1 MKFLAFTSE
10 DQGII
15 IEADDWQDAKLQ
27 LKNKIKKTSMFNEI
41 KLLNLADGSEKRYMP
56 MQKGGNVSQLYGIA
70 KNMNTATNDLVEY
83 IKNEEFNKDDASH
96 RRVDEQKQ
104 DGGDQ
109 AHPNCNI
116 M

>member
-15 IEADDWQDAKLQ
+15 IEANDWQDAKAQ
-27 LKNKIKKTSMFNEI
+27 LKTKIKRSSMFNEI
-41 KLLNLADGSEKRYMP
+41 KLLNLADGSEKKYMP

-70 KNMNTATNDLVEY
+70 RNMNSATTSLVDY
-83 IKNEEFNKDDASH
+83 IKVAELSNQVEPPKEDQ
-96 RRVDEQKQ
+96 RQ